1 MKLLLTF
8 AMILPLL
15 SPFGTKSSGK
25 NPKPDGASTSYEF
38 TYSGTMMYPIK
49 YYEVK
54 RDSTGAVRIAYLEH
68 NGTDVI
74 VIPGPE
80 DIFDHIDRAV
90 AQYKLHKMKNSYWPR
105 MEILDGYG
113 WHARIRFQHNSIYS
127 GGSNAGPP
135 EKIYAGIN
143 AINNYIQSLI
153 DASSEA
159 DVLFRQDY
167 QEYDK

>member
-8 AMILPLL
+8 AMILSLL
-15 SPFGTKSSGK
+15 SPFGTKSSRK
-25 NPKPDGASTSYEF
+25 NPRPDGPSTSYEYK
-38 TYSGTMMYPIK
+38 YSGTMMYPIT

-54 RDSTGAVRIAYLEH
+54 RDSAGAVRIAYLEH

-80 DIFDHIDRAV
+80 DIFDRIDRAV
-90 AQYKLHKMKNSYWPR
+90 AQYKLYKLKNSYWPR
-105 MEILDGYG
+105 MEILDGNG

-127 GGSNAGPP
+127 GGSNAWPS
-135 EKIYAGIN
+135 EKIYAGII
-143 AINNYIQSLI
+143 AINSYIQSVI

-159 DVLFRQDY
+159 DILFRQDY
-167 QEYDK
+167 QEYYK

>member
-8 AMILPLL
+8 TMILSLL

-38 TYSGTMMYPIK
+38 TYSGTMMYPITF
-49 YYEVK
+49 YEVK
-54 RDSTGAVRIAYLEH
+54 RDSTGAVRIAYIEH

-80 DIFDHIDRAV
+80 DIFEHINQAV
-90 AQYKLHKMKNSYWPR
+90 AQHKLYKLKNSYWPR
-105 MEILDGYG
+105 MEVLDGYG

-127 GGSNAGPP
+127 GGSNAWPP
-135 EKIYAGIN
+135 AKIYAGIN

-159 DVLFRQDY
+159 DILFRQDY
-167 QEYDK
+167 REYHK

>member
-8 AMILPLL
+8 AMILSLL

-25 NPKPDGASTSYEF
+25 NPKPDGPSTSYEF
-38 TYSGTMMYPIK
+38 KYSGTMMYPIT

-54 RDSTGAVRIAYLEH
+54 RDSAGAVRIAYLEH

-80 DIFDHIDRAV
+80 DIFDRIDRAV
-90 AQYKLHKMKNSYWPR
+90 AQNKLYKLKNSYWPR

-127 GGSNAGPP
+127 GGSNAWPP
-135 EKIYAGIN
+135 QKIYAGIN
-143 AINNYIQSLI
+143 AINSYIQSLI

-159 DVLFRQDY
+159 DILLRQDY
-167 QEYDK
+167 QEYYK

>member
-38 TYSGTMMYPIK
+38 RYSGTMMYPITF
-49 YYEVK
+49 YEVK

-74 VIPGPE
+74 VIPAPE
-80 DIFDHIDRAV
+80 DIFDRIDQAV
-90 AQYKLHKMKNSYWPR
+90 AQYKLHKLKNTYWPR
-105 MEILDGYG
+105 MEVLDGYG
-113 WHARIRFQHNSIYS
+113 WHVRIRFQRNSIYA
-127 GGSNAGPP
+127 GGSNAWPAA
-135 EKIYAGIN
+135 KIYAGIT
-143 AINNYIQSLI
+143 AINNHIQSLI

-159 DVLFRQDY
+159 DILLRQDFR
-167 QEYDK
+167 EYDK

>member
-8 AMILPLL
+8 AMILSLL

-25 NPKPDGASTSYEF
+25 NPKPDGPSTSYEF
-38 TYSGTMMYPIK
+38 KYSGTMMYPITF
-49 YYEVK
+49 YEVK
-54 RDSTGAVRIAYLEH
+54 RDSAGAVRIAYLEH

-80 DIFDHIDRAV
+80 DIFDRIDRAV
-90 AQYKLHKMKNSYWPR
+90 AQYKLYKLKNSYWPR

-127 GGSNAGPP
+127 GGSNAWPP
-135 EKIYAGIN
+135 QKIYAGIN
-143 AINNYIQSLI
+143 AINSYIQSLI

-159 DVLFRQDY
+159 DILLRQDY
-167 QEYDK
+167 QEYYK

>member
-38 TYSGTMMYPIK
+38 RYSGTMMYPITF
-49 YYEVK
+49 YEVK

-74 VIPGPE
+74 VIPAPE
-80 DIFDHIDRAV
+80 DIFDRIDQAV
-90 AQYKLHKMKNSYWPR
+90 VQYKLHKLKNTYWPR
-105 MEILDGYG
+105 MEVLDGYG
-113 WHARIRFQHNSIYS
+113 WHVRIRFQRNSIYA
-127 GGSNAGPP
+127 GGSNAWPAA
-135 EKIYAGIN
+135 KIYAGIT
-143 AINNYIQSLI
+143 AINNHIQSLI

-159 DVLFRQDY
+159 DILLRQDFR
-167 QEYDK
+167 EYDK